1 MSMRILLIIG
11 ALAALILPAS
21 VTAAEP
27 RAGAPG
33 NQAPA
38 VKRTILRRV
47 DVPNSNYEVVLV
59 IVEVPA
65 DTSVGRHTHPGT
77 VVGYVIEGEYTM
89 LIDGRPP
96 QALNQG
102 KASKSRAASYTTSAR
117 ATSPPNYSPYSP
129 LRKANRSRLR
139 SSPEVTRD

>member
-1 MSMRILLIIG
+1 MNMRMLLIVG
-11 ALAALILPAS
+11 ALAALHLPAT

-27 RAGAPG
+27 PTGAAG
-33 NQAPA
+33 NQASA

-47 DVPNSNYEVVLV
+47 DVPSSNYEVVLV

-96 QALNQG
+96 QSAQAGG
-102 KASKSRAASYTTSAR
+102 KPRRPKRRRTRRAHGRQARQTTR
-117 ATSPPNYSPYSP
+117 
-129 LRKANRSRLR
+129 RIHR
-139 SSPEVTRD
+139 

>member
-1 MSMRILLIIG
+1 MNMRMLLIVG
-11 ALAALILPAS
+11 ALAALHLPAT

-27 RAGAPG
+27 PTGAAG
-33 NQAPA
+33 NQASA

-47 DVPNSNYEVVLV
+47 DVPSSNYEVVLV

-96 QALNQG
+96 QTLNPGESLDVPSGVVHDERTGDKPAKLLAVFTVEKG
-102 KASKSRAASYTTSAR
+102 KPL
-117 ATSPPNYSPYSP
+117 ATPVEPG
-129 LRKANRSRLR
+129 K
-139 SSPEVTRD
+139 

>member
-1 MSMRILLIIG
+1 MNMRMVLTVG
-11 ALAALILPAS
+11 ALAALHLPAT

-27 RAGAPG
+27 PIGASE

-38 VKRTILRRV
+38 VKRTVLRRV

-59 IVEVPA
+59 MVEVPA
-65 DTSVGRHTHPGT
+65 DTAVGRHTHPGT

-96 QALNQG
+96 QALKPGESLDVPSGVVHDERTGDTPAKLLAVFTVEKG
-102 KASKSRAASYTTSAR
+102 KPL
-117 ATSPPNYSPYSP
+117 ATPVD
-129 LRKANRSRLR
+129 K
-139 SSPEVTRD
+139 

>member
-1 MSMRILLIIG
+1 MNMRMLLIVG
-11 ALAALILPAS
+11 AALTLPLC

-27 RAGAPG
+27 TAGA
-33 NQAPA
+33 QASP

-96 QALNQG
+96 QALKPGESLEVPSGVVHDERTGDKPAKLLAVFTVEKG
-102 KASKSRAASYTTSAR
+102 KPL
-117 ATSPPNYSPYSP
+117 ATPVEPG
-129 LRKANRSRLR
+129 K
-139 SSPEVTRD
+139 